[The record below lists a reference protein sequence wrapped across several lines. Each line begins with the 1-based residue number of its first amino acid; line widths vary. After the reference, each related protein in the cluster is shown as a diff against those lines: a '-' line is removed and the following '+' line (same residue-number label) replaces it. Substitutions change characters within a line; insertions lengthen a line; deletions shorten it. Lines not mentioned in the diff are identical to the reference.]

1 MEFKNLETGAHTN
14 SIEGLWYHAKLSCPS
29 FNRLKS
35 YFLGYLRT
43 FIFKKRWKEDDD
55 SFAQF
60 MIATGKLYGG
70 PSLIDPPN
78 PQDFVEDEEALN
90 NSEKY

>member
-1 MEFKNLETGAHTN
+1 
-14 SIEGLWYHAKLSCPS
+14 
-29 FNRLKS
+29 
-35 YFLGYLRT
+35 
-43 FIFKKRWKEDDD
+43 
-55 SFAQF
+55 